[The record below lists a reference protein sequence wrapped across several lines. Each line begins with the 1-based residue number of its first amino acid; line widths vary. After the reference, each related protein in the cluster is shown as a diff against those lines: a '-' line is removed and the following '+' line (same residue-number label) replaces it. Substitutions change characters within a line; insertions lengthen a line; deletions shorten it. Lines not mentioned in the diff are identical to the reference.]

1 MIPPNDTDLE
11 QSVLFAGVYRRE
23 LTELILERVRLDWM
37 YKPENKIILE
47 SMQTCF
53 SETGQVDPRSVISI
67 LERQKHAGAIANVL
81 SGMQFASS
89 ESNIEYHLTTLQDY
103 AIRRA
108 IIQECT
114 RISQKAYEH
123 ETDGFACI
131 DELSQI
137 VTTIQDSDVKVHSM
151 TSSEVIE
158 LFEST
163 ERGEPMR
170 TGLEMLD
177 RNIYADAG
185 RHPGQIEV
193 TVAHPG
199 HGKTRYAIYKTV
211 ALARQG
217 YKTHWFQ
224 LEDYGYKTAKLLN
237 AILGELADNIIITDS
252 MFEIEQIK
260 REARISARDIGINN
274 VVIDYV
280 QNISAD
286 RKSRAEEVE
295 YISRQLTRMAIDLGV
310 QVQVLSQVTIQ
321 DGQRKKWNLEP
332 RQADVRWSRQLQQDA
347 HMMTGIFRPSR
358 VDGLFDD
365 NWAQDWNGDNVPLNS
380 IYLRQLKTRYGE
392 GYHKR
397 IHFIDTE
404 YGPIDFETWQRA
416 NIEKNNAWQNE
427 QPKAPQ
433 PEPET
438 PF

>member
-11 QSVLFAGVYRRE
+11 QSVLFAGIYRKE
-23 LTELILERVRLDWM
+23 LVELILERVRPDWM
-37 YKPENKIILE
+37 YKPENRAIFE
-47 SMQTCF
+47 AMQECY
-53 SETGQVDPRSVISI
+53 SETSQIDPRSVVAI
-67 LERQKHAGAIANVL
+67 LEKKKHPGAVANVL
-81 SGMQFASS
+81 GGLQFASS
-89 ESNIEYHLTTLQDY
+89 ESSIEYHLATLQDY

-114 RISQKAYEH
+114 RITQKAYET
-123 ETDGFACI
+123 ESDGFECI
-131 DELSQI
+131 DELAHI
-137 VTTIQDSDVKVHSM
+137 VTSIQDSDVKVHSLP
-151 TSSEVIE
+151 SSEVIS
-158 LFEST
+158 LFEAT

-170 TGLEMLD
+170 TGIMELD
-177 RNIYADAG
+177 QNIYAEAG
-185 RHPGQIEV
+185 RHAGQIEV

-237 AILGELADNIIITDS
+237 AILGDLADNIIITDS

-260 REARISARDIGINN
+260 REARISSRDMGINN
-274 VVIDYV
+274 IVVDYV
-280 QNISAD
+280 QNLSAD
-286 RKSRAEEVE
+286 RKSRAEDVE

-321 DGQRKKWNLEP
+321 DAQRKKWNLEP
-332 RQADVRWSRQLQQDA
+332 RQSDVRWSRQLQQDA
-347 HMMTGIFRPSR
+347 HMMTGVFRPSR
-358 VDGLFDD
+358 VDGLFDEK
-365 NWAQDWNGDNVPLNS
+365 NAQDWNGNDVDINS
-380 IYLRQLKTRYGE
+380 IFVRQLKTRYGQ
-392 GYHKR
+392 GHFGRYHL
-397 IHFIDTE
+397 IDTE
-404 YGPIDFETWQRA
+404 FGPVDYETWRRA
-416 NIEKNNAWQNE
+416 NEIKNNAHRNE